1 MKLPAFAVA
10 AGLTVAGVVHAQDA
24 PFLIRRY
31 DCYTCHADEEAKAGP
46 AFVDV
51 AAKYQGNSRGVAIL
65 TALVKNGRHGEGPWP
80 MPPLPQVPDADARKI
95 AEYILSLKK

>member
-1 MKLPAFAVA
+1 MKLLSFAVA
-10 AGLTVAGVVHAQDA
+10 AGLTVAGVVQAQDA
-24 PFLIRRY
+24 PLLMRRY

-51 AAKYQGNSRGVAIL
+51 AAKYQGNSRGAAIL
-65 TALVKNGRHGEGPWP
+65 TALVKKGRHGEGPWP